1 MVDKRMG
8 IDPWVGSGEK
18 YKFPVV
24 INSLNREGIFNLAQA
39 TTLETYTIWQQD
51 SKKVEQIGLE
61 GQDKIIWDTYINKL

>member
-18 YKFPVV
+18 YQFPVV